1 MTMAKN
7 GRALLIDDDGLV
19 RAMLTDVLQTFGYV
33 VDADDSGEAA
43 LARFAAGLYDVVIT
57 DQRMPGMTGL
67 EVAAAIRRSD
77 PSVPVVLLT
86 GGAGVPGVEDG
97 NTNVRIVYKPVNVM
111 KLMAEL
117 DTLRRRVAQPSA
129 PCH

>member
-19 RAMLTDVLQTFGYV
+19 RAMLTDMLQTFGYV

-67 EVAAAIRRSD
+67 EVAAAIRRID
-77 PSVPVVLLT
+77 PSLPVVLLT
-86 GGAGVPGVEDG
+86 GGASVPAVEVG
-97 NTNVRIVYKPVNVM
+97 NADVRIVYKPVNVV

-117 DTLRRRVAQPSA
+117 DTVRRRVAEPST
-129 PCH
+129 PCR